1 MEHPIADRYMP
12 SIQPIKR
19 TFAMFHN
26 LSLAT
31 VAVMLAFAAT
41 GVAHARPMYFHN
53 NNVRPG
59 YAGQVYSSAPVE
71 QFVPGRGIVG
81 ESCDMPSSACSND
94 ERIND

>member
-1 MEHPIADRYMP
+1 MEHPIADPYML

-19 TFAMFHN
+19 TFAMFHD
-26 LSLAT
+26 LRMGT
-31 VAVMLAFAAT
+31 VAVMLVFAAT
-41 GVAHARPMYFHN
+41 GVAHARPIYFHN
-53 NNVRPG
+53 NNVRHG

-71 QFVPGRGIVG
+71 FVPGRGIVG